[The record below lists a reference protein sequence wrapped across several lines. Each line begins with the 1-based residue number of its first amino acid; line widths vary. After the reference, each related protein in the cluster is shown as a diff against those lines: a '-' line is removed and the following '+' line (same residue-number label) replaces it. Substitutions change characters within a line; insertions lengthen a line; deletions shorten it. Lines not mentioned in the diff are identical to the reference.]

1 MNVLL
6 MKSMNIS
13 VNKECSPNEVHEYI
27 SVNNE
32 CFPNE
37 VHVYICI

>member
-1 MNVLL
+1 MNVFLI
-6 MKSMNIS
+6 KSMYLS
-13 VNKECSPNEVHEYI
+13 VNNECSPNEVHEYI

-37 VHVYICI
+37 VHK